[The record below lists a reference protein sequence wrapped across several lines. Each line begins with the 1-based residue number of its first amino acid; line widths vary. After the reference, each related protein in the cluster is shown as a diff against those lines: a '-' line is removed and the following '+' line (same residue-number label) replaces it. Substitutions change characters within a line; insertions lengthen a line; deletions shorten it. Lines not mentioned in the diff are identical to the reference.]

1 MSVRQMRWWHQWIS
15 IATQYRISIY
25 FGWSLVYYEEGYA
38 LQQVTRGSK
47 WWCLNIKYARVSFQA
62 TLIFLM
68 DHLALVVSQSA
79 RNKMTPQNLAVCFG
93 PILMLHSESREKD
106 LDFQE
111 PINVL
116 RYLLEIWPSKS
127 GKVQREF
134 LARLWWTL
142 EYRNVTSC
150 CGIITWS

>member
-1 MSVRQMRWWHQWIS
+1 MKFTVSDYIRRRNEATCDATAVSEINYMPLILFDTFGFRPGIFRQ
-15 IATQYRISIY
+15 
-25 FGWSLVYYEEGYA
+25 
-38 LQQVTRGSK
+38 
-47 WWCLNIKYARVSFQA
+47 IKYARISFQA

-93 PILMLHSESREKD
+93 PILMLHSESREKE

-127 GKVQREF
+127 GKVQRES
-134 LARLWWTL
+134 LAHPW
-142 EYRNVTSC
+142 
-150 CGIITWS
+150 